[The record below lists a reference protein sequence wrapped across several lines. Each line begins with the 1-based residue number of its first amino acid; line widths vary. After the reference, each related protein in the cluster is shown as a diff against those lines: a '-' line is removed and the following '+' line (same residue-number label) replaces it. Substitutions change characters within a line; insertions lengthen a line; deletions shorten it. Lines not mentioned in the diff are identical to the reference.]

1 MSNYALMTLV
11 YLSQMHDLQTK
22 KSGNLE
28 NAKVCSKLSL
38 NTSVKHFTSVGA
50 DDGIEQGNRAIIV
63 ERIKGIATSNQ
74 TFKEFF
80 LTASEMRRIVTSF
93 CETSVLKKIK
103 EGRGT
108 SIINYLVQNKEE
120 L

>member
-22 KSGNLE
+22 KSGNLK
-28 NAKVCSKLSL
+28 NAKVCKLSL

-50 DDGIEQGNRAIIV
+50 NDGIEQGNRVIIV
-63 ERIKGIATSNQ
+63 ERIKGIAISNQ
-74 TFKEFF
+74 TLKEFF
-80 LTASEMRRIVTSF
+80 LTATEMRRIVTYF